1 MLILDALGEVPDP
14 IAHDVRRHRHDWV
27 RGEVRCL
34 MCGRLLGRLLGSA
47 QPHENGDRSAG
58 HPVAF
63 IAFRP
68 LDPPGRI
75 VPFTPGLRFRC
86 SQCGGA
92 GALDD
97 VDVFSTYDEA
107 PPEHSG
113 LSTALHA
120 F

>member
-1 MLILDALGEVPDP
+1 MTDDAL
-14 IAHDVRRHRHDWV
+14 RSRHDWV

-47 QPHENGDRSAG
+47 QQHKNGDHSAG
-58 HPVAF
+58 RPVAF

-68 LDPPGRI
+68 LDPPGPI
-75 VPFTPGLRFRC
+75 VPFTPRLRFKC
-86 SQCGGA
+86 TLCGGA

-97 VDVFSTYDEA
+97 VEVFSTYDEQ
-107 PPEHSG
+107 PQEHEPG
-113 LSTALHA
+113 LSTALLA